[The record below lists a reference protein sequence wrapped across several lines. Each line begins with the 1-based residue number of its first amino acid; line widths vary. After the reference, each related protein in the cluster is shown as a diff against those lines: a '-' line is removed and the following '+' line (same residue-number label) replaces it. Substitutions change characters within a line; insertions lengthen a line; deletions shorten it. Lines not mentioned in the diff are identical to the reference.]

1 MKKVLAFI
9 ICAVLVCACVPFAVS
24 AAEGNTVVYLDSM
37 ASGDGTGSSPEN
49 AVATLDDAFAALDLS
64 KDCTIVVSGYF
75 CQMTNFIP
83 VEEYT
88 GKVTITS
95 VYDGVDYRKTNE
107 AVYSTNGNRFFMTG
121 EVVFEYVDIEMMG
134 NFYLIVA
141 QCHPITIGE
150 GVGVIALG
158 NTTGLK
164 FGNALSIL
172 GGYQGTGEGGQLIES
187 ETKDVNITVM
197 SGDYLCIGAFNRQAA
212 ACNHSGKAT
221 ITIGGTAHVYK
232 LYTSSVNVND
242 VSAGDVEITVRGLG
256 ALDILY
262 GAVKP
267 NMGCVVNSLTVNW
280 HSGSMGPYFTPIDG
294 SGEGLEEADLR
305 TTYTNGYTLKYSEHV
320 LNHEYFEIVKSAF
333 ESSEQVSGITVDVV
347 VTEAPETDPPATGPP
362 ATEPPA
368 TEPPATTE
376 APKTDAPVVTTEAPK
391 TDAPATN
398 APATNAPT
406 TKAPATQAPAE
417 EGPNVVVIVVI
428 AVAVVAVVAVVI
440 VIAKKAKK

>member
-1 MKKVLAFI
+1 MKKILAFI
-9 ICAVLVCACVPFAVS
+9 LCAVLVCACVPFAVS
-24 AAEGNTVVYLDSM
+24 AAEAGTVVYLDSM

-49 AVATLDDAFAALDLS
+49 AVATLEDAFAALDLS

-75 CQMTNFIP
+75 MQMTNFIP
-83 VEEYT
+83 VDAYE

-107 AVYSTNGNRFFMTG
+107 AAYSTNGNRFFMTG
-121 EVVFEYVDIEMMG
+121 EVVFEYVNIEMMG

-141 QCHPITIGE
+141 QCNPITIGE
-150 GVGVIALG
+150 GVEVLALG

-187 ETKDVNITVM
+187 ETKDINITVM
-197 SGDYLCIGAFNRQAA
+197 SGDYILIGAYNRQAA
-212 ACNHSGKAT
+212 ACNHTGKAT

-242 VSAGDVEITVRGLG
+242 VSCGDVEITVRGLG
-256 ALDILY
+256 ACDILY
-262 GAVKP
+262 GAVNP
-267 NMGCVVNSLTVNW
+267 NMGCVVNSLTFNW
-280 HSGSMGPYFTPIDG
+280 NSGSAGPFFTPIDG
-294 SGEGLEEADLR
+294 SGEGTEEPDLR

-320 LNHEYFEIVKSAF
+320 LNHEYFELVKEAF

-347 VTEAPETDPPATGPP
+347 VTEAPETEAPKTEAPKTEAP
-362 ATEPPA
+362 ATEAPK
-368 TEPPATTE
+368 TEAPKTE
-376 APKTDAPVVTTEAPK
+376 APKTDAPK
-391 TDAPATN
+391 TDAPATD
-398 APATNAPT
+398 
-406 TKAPATQAPAE
+406 APATQAPATQAPSTSTPAE
-417 EGPNVVVIVVI
+417 EGPNVAVIIII

-440 VIAKKAKK
+440 VVAKKAKK